1 MGSRY
6 TKIKEEDIEFIRKQ
20 PLFFVATAAKEG
32 SINLSPKGHDTLRVI
47 SSNKVIWLN
56 LTGSGNETSAHLQD
70 DGRITFMFC
79 AFDGKPLILR
89 LYGQGRVVHPYDDD
103 WHRLLALFD
112 DFPNARQVIEC
123 KISMVQRSC
132 GFGVPFMEY
141 KGTRPDMASWV
152 ENKGEKGI
160 RRYWK
165 EKNQSSIDG
174 LPTNIIK
181 TGFRSS

>member
-1 MGSRY
+1 
-6 TKIKEEDIEFIRKQ
+6 
-20 PLFFVATAAKEG
+20 
-32 SINLSPKGHDTLRVI
+32 
-47 SSNKVIWLN
+47 
-56 LTGSGNETSAHLQD
+56 
-70 DGRITFMFC
+70 
-79 AFDGKPLILR
+79 
-89 LYGQGRVVHPYDDD
+89 
-103 WHRLLALFD
+103 
-112 DFPNARQVIEC
+112 
-123 KISMVQRSC
+123 
-132 GFGVPFMEY
+132 MEY

>member
-1 MGSRY
+1 VGSRY
-6 TKIKEEDIEFIRKQ
+6 TKIKEEDLEFIGKQ
-20 PLFFVATAAKEG
+20 RIFFVATAAKEG

-56 LTGSGNETSAHLQD
+56 LTGSGNETSAHLQA

-79 AFDGKPLILR
+79 AFDGKPLTLR
-89 LYGQGRVVHPYDDD
+89 LYGQGRVIHPYDND
-103 WHRLLALFD
+103 WHSLLPLFG
-112 DFPNARQVIEC
+112 DFPNARQIIEC
-123 KISMVQRSC
+123 EISMVQRSC

-141 KGTRPDMASWV
+141 KGTRADMASWA
-152 ENKGEKGI
+152 EKKGEEGI

-165 EKNQSSIDG
+165 DKNQSSIDG

-181 TGFRSS
+181 KA